1 MKNDNT
7 ALIVEDYDYD
17 YDYVTEEPQKV
28 VKKNKRPKHK
38 PNKKLN
44 NLGLVLSFTT
54 VTILLFLLIYG
65 KVQVSTLY
73 TQIADEKDTVD
84 LLQSENVRMQT
95 EIESNMSLKNVET
108 YAEDVLG
115 LKKLDKSQ
123 ITYIQIQNEDLV
135 EVVETDQNIF
145 VVLKE
150 KFNNI
155 VEYLFG

>member
-17 YDYVTEEPQKV
+17 YVTIEEPQKV
-28 VKKNKRPKHK
+28 VKKNKHHK
-38 PNKKLN
+38 RNTNKKAS
-44 NLGLVLSFTT
+44 NLSIIVCSII

-65 KVQVSTLY
+65 KVQVSALY
-73 TQIADEKDTVD
+73 TQIANEKSTVD
-84 LLQSENVRMQT
+84 TLQSENVRMQT
-95 EIESNMSLKNVET
+95 EIEANMSLKNVET

-135 EVVETDQNIF
+135 EVVETEQNIF
-145 VVLKE
+145 VILKE